1 MRRLRQTTA
10 EQQARKKAQHYL
22 NYTLFSHSELVKQ
35 FEFEAS
41 LTTKSDRQ

>member
-1 MRRLRQTTA
+1 MRRTTA
-10 EQQARKKAQHYL
+10 EQTGTSKRERKH
-22 NYTLFSHSELVKQ
+22 NTTTLFSHSELVKQ